1 MKGKTLFTN
10 IRTAMVW
17 FSVVLLIPLFIV
29 CIILFSEIKYS
40 QIYNEKNFKFVK
52 ASSIINGDLNAIVQN
67 SSKIVSNTHIVNLYM
82 KDYKGNMQEN
92 MEISELIKLYLSGYA
107 DAKSATMADMVIY
120 NNNQTIY
127 NNRFSQSLDRMPNP
141 NIMDN
146 QEFLNGNPVWVNEKN
161 RFFLYRRFLQRDMKY
176 EAVLCCTY
184 SKSNIY
190 DAFELFDIYSNEFII
205 DDKSI
210 NYNDNSI
217 ISEELVNGCKLSL
230 LSITG
235 LKKEL
240 YIRNS
245 IVALPLLLV
254 ILLAIFILS
263 TKTTKMLTAKIYRF
277 IEQIESDDMMESIKQ
292 LETNPEDELH
302 PVYERVKLLIT
313 EIREIDYQRALIEQD
328 KKNIEL
334 QYVQSQINPHLLYNS
349 LSILRWR
356 SLEYDEK
363 FAEIIDGLSDYY
375 RLSISKP
382 NQVIKFREEIRLIK
396 RYIELISFT
405 KNKKYALNIDFS
417 TELLDE
423 DTFKHIL
430 QPFVENSVIHGLVE
444 TENPEINICGAVKNN
459 IIEIIIEDNGIGIS
473 SAALDGI
480 NKSDYQSLYES
491 FGVKNTLTRLKYFY
505 GDDSSIDVYN
515 RKFGGAAV
523 CMKFRKKQIEAREFN
538 DYEQGNV

>member
-1 MKGKTLFTN
+1 
-10 IRTAMVW
+10 
-17 FSVVLLIPLFIV
+17 
-29 CIILFSEIKYS
+29 
-40 QIYNEKNFKFVK
+40 
-52 ASSIINGDLNAIVQN
+52 
-67 SSKIVSNTHIVNLYM
+67 
-82 KDYKGNMQEN
+82 
-92 MEISELIKLYLSGYA
+92 
-107 DAKSATMADMVIY
+107 
-120 NNNQTIY
+120 
-127 NNRFSQSLDRMPNP
+127 
-141 NIMDN
+141 
-146 QEFLNGNPVWVNEKN
+146 
-161 RFFLYRRFLQRDMKY
+161 
-176 EAVLCCTY
+176 
-184 SKSNIY
+184 
-190 DAFELFDIYSNEFII
+190 
-205 DDKSI
+205 
-210 NYNDNSI
+210 
-217 ISEELVNGCKLSL
+217 
-230 LSITG
+230 
-235 LKKEL
+235 
-240 YIRNS
+240 
-245 IVALPLLLV
+245 
-254 ILLAIFILS
+254 
-263 TKTTKMLTAKIYRF
+263 MLTAKIYRF

-444 TENPEINICGAVKNN
+444 TENPEINIFGAVKNN